1 MLHSPGHWTARLWGA
16 GISPMETTQGQ
27 TPAGHEALGRYLN
40 DHLLGATG
48 GLELFRRVT
57 RSHRGT
63 AEAAELEQLTG
74 EIEQD
79 RTSLLEIMRALG
91 VPVRSYEVWLG
102 WTAEKVGRLKPN
114 GGLLRRVP
122 LSSVIELE
130 AMTLGVA
137 GKAAGWRVLRA
148 VADRDGRL
156 DAGQLDILL
165 ERAARQQ
172 ETLEGLRMAAA
183 AEVF

>member
-1 MLHSPGHWTARLWGA
+1 
-16 GISPMETTQGQ
+16 
-27 TPAGHEALGRYLN
+27 
-40 DHLLGATG
+40 
-48 GLELFRRVT
+48 
-57 RSHRGT
+57 
-63 AEAAELEQLTG
+63 
-74 EIEQD
+74 
-79 RTSLLEIMRALG
+79 
-91 VPVRSYEVWLG
+91 
-102 WTAEKVGRLKPN
+102 
-114 GGLLRRVP
+114 
-122 LSSVIELE
+122 
-130 AMTLGVA
+130 MTLGVA